1 MGEQAI
7 PRGIRI
13 LDIVVGVTTILTAA
27 LIIIGHE
34 LARFLLIFAISTSL
48 LGIGVARIS
57 RATVLKEK
65 GIYRR
70 IVNLVSGISVA
81 IISFIVVFSPTM
93 IEVQQ
98 IQLVSW
104 ALLILGVARI
114 MIGILED
121 DVGKNL
127 RILQFLVGLISI
139 VIAFLLVIFP
149 STDFLLAIS
158 FIALITGLNGMAR
171 AARGYIGV

>member
-1 MGEQAI
+1 MGEQEI

-13 LDIVVGVTTILTAA
+13 LDIVVGVTTILTAV
-27 LIIIGHE
+27 LIIVGHE
-34 LARFLLIFAISTSL
+34 LARFILVFAISTSL
-48 LGIGVARIS
+48 MGIGVARIS
-57 RATVLKEK
+57 RATVLKGK
-65 GIYRR
+65 GLYRR

-98 IQLVSW
+98 IQLVSL

-127 RILQFLVGLISI
+127 RILQYLVGSISI
-139 VIAFLLVIFP
+139 VIAIMLVIFP
-149 STDFLLAIS
+149 ATEFLLAIS
-158 FIALITGLNGMAR
+158 FIAFITGLNGIAR